1 MAKKKKKKSTIR
13 TRNFLNM
20 LKQVHLN
27 GILEECILK
36 VKKGKGKIE
45 AVDMTNS
52 LIVISKN
59 SIMSKDVTTTL
70 GLGNLELLIK
80 FLSTLE
86 EDKVI
91 FNEKKK
97 DDYKFFI
104 QRADSRRKLEYL
116 LTGTDLIA
124 TKLET
129 EKKGRSTYKKMTEMM
144 DYNVELTS
152 TFIKDFLSYISLLKT
167 KNVLMKYNPKKEKIS
182 FVCGSSNEHRFR
194 LTLSNSVEGNEED
207 KGFNIKINGEYLSRI
222 FSVIDFNEDEPPKL
236 SFADEK
242 PIMVEDGKT
251 AWALIPIE
259 ELEEEPDDIPF

>member
-1 MAKKKKKKSTIR
+1 M
-13 TRNFLNM
+13 
-20 LKQVHLN
+20 
-27 GILEECILK
+27 
-36 VKKGKGKIE
+36 
-45 AVDMTNS
+45 
-52 LIVISKN
+52 
-59 SIMSKDVTTTL
+59 

-129 EKKGRSTYKKMTEMM
+129 EKKKKSTYKRMTEMM
-144 DYNVELTS
+144 DNNVELTS

-167 KNVLMKYNPKKEKIS
+167 KNVLMRSE
-182 FVCGSSNEHRFR
+182 FVPRIWD
-194 LTLSNSVEGNEED
+194 GNA
-207 KGFNIKINGEYLSRI
+207 LR
-222 FSVIDFNEDEPPKL
+222 
-236 SFADEK
+236 
-242 PIMVEDGKT
+242 
-251 AWALIPIE
+251 AWP
-259 ELEEEPDDIPF
+259 

>member
-1 MAKKKKKKSTIR
+1 MAKKKKNSTIR
-13 TRNFLNM
+13 TGNFLNM

-27 GILEECILK
+27 GVLEECVLE

-52 LIVISKN
+52 LIVISEN
-59 SIMSKDVTTTL
+59 PIMSKDITTTL

-80 FLSTLE
+80 FLSTID

-91 FNEKKK
+91 FKNKKK
-97 DDYKFFI
+97 DDHKFFI
-104 QRADSRRKLEYL
+104 QRSDSRRKLEYL
-116 LTGTDLIA
+116 LTDEDLIA

-129 EKKGRSTYKKMTEMM
+129 EKKKKSTYQRMAGMM
-144 DYNVELTS
+144 DHSVELTS

-167 KNVLMKYNPKKEKIS
+167 KNVLMKYNHKKEIIL

-207 KGFNIKINGEYLSRI
+207 KSFDIRINGEYLSRI
-222 FSVIDFNEDEPPKL
+222 FSVINFNDDEPPTL

-259 ELEEEPDDIPF
+259 DIEEDSGE